1 MSNLNLERTNSCDRA
16 AVRLLKSHRVKRWP
30 VNVEEIVSLEGI
42 KLQYEALDDELSGL
56 CFFKERIPVICV
68 NAWHSHTRQRFT
80 IAHELGHIKLHS
92 ALLKEG
98 ALVDKT
104 ITILRRDTS
113 SSSGAYRIEIE
124 ANQFA
129 ANLLMP
135 KRFIQGYLQEAGLDY
150 GVKQDESAIEEMARA
165 FQVSPMAMAIR
176 IGNVLG

>member
-1 MSNLNLERTNSCDRA
+1 MSNLNVERTNSWDRE
-16 AVRLLKSHRVKRWP
+16 AVKLLKSHGVTRWP
-30 VNVEEIVSLEGI
+30 VNVERVASSEGI
-42 KLQYEALDDELSGL
+42 ELKYEALDDELSGL
-56 CFFKERIPVICV
+56 CFFKEGSPVICV

-80 IAHELGHIKLHS
+80 IAHEIGHIKMHS
-92 ALLKEG
+92 ELLKQG

-104 ITILRRDTS
+104 ITILRRDTKS
-113 SSSGAYRIEIE
+113 SNGFYRIEIE

-135 KRFIQGYLQEAGLDY
+135 KRFIQLYLREAGLDY
-150 GVKQDESAIEEMARA
+150 GVKQDESAIEDMARA